1 MPRIEFWLLDV
12 AGGEGDN
19 VDLWGITP
27 TGERMIVRV
36 PFTAYFYL
44 VSSRQFEAMPS
55 IQRVEKV
62 SRRRLGRPVEC
73 LRMYVQ
79 GGDHEKLA
87 ERLVKDGVGEAY
99 GYDIRY
105 SDLFLISTGVS
116 PSSWLTAE
124 ADEMGSLAGYK
135 VYGSPGPPSPSRD
148 QTRDPG
154 LRVLSFNPVYLPAQ
168 ASPKPERDPVVAISV
183 YDGSKVETI
192 SDGEGYILES
202 FVDRVEALD
211 PDVIAG
217 FQTNKLHWWYLQQR
231 ARKLGIKLA
240 IGRGGGEPHGSLYGH
255 VSVRGR
261 ANVDV
266 LEFAGEVPEI
276 KLETLEEIAKHLK
289 LRAPEEPVEDFE
301 VRELWGRDR
310 DRVIEYSEWRAR
322 TIMEVFDSI
331 SDYVFS
337 LSSITGI
344 PPDHVLTAATGFKVE
359 NYLMRFAEM
368 VVKELIPP
376 RREVRHI
383 RYPGGMVI
391 QPKPGLHEDVAVLDF
406 KSMYPS
412 LMIKYNISL
421 ETITKDGRM
430 LDGELG
436 VLPRALM
443 LLLDERDRARK
454 EEGKYPSGSR
464 EQRVLDAKQKALKR
478 IANAV
483 YGYTGWAGA
492 RWYAPH
498 VAAAITAKGRETIS
512 SVVER
517 AKEMGLD
524 LIYGDTDS
532 VFISYEPDKVDE
544 MLSWIESELGLE
556 VKLEKVYSKVLF
568 TEAKKRYAGITSDG
582 TMDVVGLEAV
592 RGDWSEAAK
601 RAQLEVLETLLRTGR
616 VDEAVS
622 AAKRW
627 IKAARAGELPLKS
640 LIIWKQL
647 VKPLDEYEA
656 TAPHVVVARG
666 MIERGWTVKPGDKV
680 GYIVTKGP
688 GKLYMRTKPYF
699 EVKSDQVDWDYYAEK
714 QIAATCIRVLGGLGV
729 SEDRIL
735 TAGTTTSLEEFFGP

>member
-1 MPRIEFWLLDV
+1 MPKVEFWLLDV

-19 VDLWGITP
+19 IDLWGITP
-27 TGERMIVRV
+27 TGGRIIVRI

-44 VSSRQFEAMPS
+44 VPS
-55 IQRVEKV
+55 GGFGAAPSVQRVEKV
-62 SRRRLGRPVEC
+62 FRRRLGRPVEC

-87 ERLVKDGVGEAY
+87 EDLMREGAGEAY

-105 SDLFLISTGVS
+105 SDLFLISTGAS
-116 PSSWLTAE
+116 PSSWLMVE
-124 ADEMGSLAGYK
+124 ADELGSLAGYK
-135 VYGSPGPPSPSRD
+135 IYGSSGPPSPSPD

-183 YDGSKVETI
+183 HDGSKVETFTG
-192 SDGEGYILES
+192 GEENVLES
-202 FVDRVEALD
+202 FMDRVEELD
-211 PDVIAG
+211 PDVITG
-217 FQTNKLHWWYLQQR
+217 FQVNKLHWWYLQQR

-255 VSVRGR
+255 VSIRGR

-276 KLETLEEIAKHLK
+276 KLETLEEIAGHLK
-289 LRAPEEPVEDFE
+289 LDAPEEPVEDFE

-310 DRVIEYSEWRAR
+310 DRVIGYSEWRAR
-322 TIMEVFDSI
+322 TMMDVFNSI

-359 NYLMRFAEM
+359 NYLMRFAEI
-368 VVKELIPP
+368 VAKELIPP
-376 RREVRHI
+376 RREVRHV

-391 QPKPGLHEDVAVLDF
+391 QPMPGLHERVAVLDF

-421 ETITKDGRM
+421 ETVTKDGRI

-443 LLLDERDRARK
+443 LLLDERNRAR
-454 EEGKYPSGSR
+454 EEERRYPRGSR

-498 VAAAITAKGRETIS
+498 VAATITAKGRETIS
-512 SVVER
+512 SVVEK
-517 AKEMGLD
+517 AKSMGLEV
-524 LIYGDTDS
+524 IYGDTDS
-532 VFISYEPDKVDE
+532 IFISYEPDKAE
-544 MLSWIESELGLE
+544 GMLSWIESELGLE
-556 VKLEKVYSKVLF
+556 VKLEKVYHKVLF
-568 TEAKKRYAGITSDG
+568 TEAKKRYAGITSEG
-582 TMDVVGLEAV
+582 IMEIVGLEAV
-592 RGDWSEAAK
+592 RGDWSEVAK
-601 RAQLEVLETLLRTGR
+601 KAQVEVLEALLRTGR
-616 VDEAVS
+616 IEEALSV
-622 AAKRW
+622 ARRW
-627 IKAARAGELPLKS
+627 VKAARRGELPLKG

-647 VKPLDEYEA
+647 VKSLDEYEA
-656 TAPHVVVARG
+656 TAPHVIVAKG

-680 GYIVTKGP
+680 GYIVTRGP
-688 GKLYMRTKPYF
+688 GKLYMRAKPYF
-699 EVKSDQVDWDYYAEK
+699 EVKPDQVDWDYYAEK
-714 QIAATCIRVLGGLGV
+714 QIASTCMRVLGGLGV
-729 SEDRIL
+729 SENSIL